1 MTVWGQGP
9 TPTPA
14 FCSGDIHK
22 RLKVK
27 PETCTYAF
35 PQRLLLVSSRS
46 TGLNLKYFIG
56 IYVGDSFLKSHRTDL
71 IKPETTSA
79 KSLFTEK

>member
-1 MTVWGQGP
+1 MTVLGQGP

-27 PETCTYAF
+27 PETCAYAL

-56 IYVGDSFLKSHRTDL
+56 TYVGDSFLKSLRTDL
-71 IKPETTSA
+71 IKPESA